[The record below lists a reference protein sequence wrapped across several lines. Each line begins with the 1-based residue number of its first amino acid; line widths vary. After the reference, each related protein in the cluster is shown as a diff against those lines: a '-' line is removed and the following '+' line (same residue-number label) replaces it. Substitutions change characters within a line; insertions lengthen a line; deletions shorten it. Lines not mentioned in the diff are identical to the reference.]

1 MSLSYQFPPNFL
13 LPNSITSAPPLSKAS
28 KVSTVSV
35 YVGYPAVIK
44 PIKAGRSIKVVNQ
57 FQPAC
62 PILSFVTLFFSG
74 FKHVTKPSRHNISVT
89 KKKSKDTKEQ
99 NSDLYGKYQKLI

>member
-1 MSLSYQFPPNFL
+1 
-13 LPNSITSAPPLSKAS
+13 
-28 KVSTVSV
+28 V

-44 PIKAGRSIKVVNQ
+44 PIKAGRSIKVENQ
-57 FQPAC
+57 FQLAC

-89 KKKSKDTKEQ
+89 KKKSKEDAKEQ